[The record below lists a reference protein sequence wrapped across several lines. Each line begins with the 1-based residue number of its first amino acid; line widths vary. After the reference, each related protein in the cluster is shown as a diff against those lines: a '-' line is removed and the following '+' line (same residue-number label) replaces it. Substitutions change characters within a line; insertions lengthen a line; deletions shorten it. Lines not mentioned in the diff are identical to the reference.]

1 MHIGKRFKKV
11 HRIGGRSWK
20 NFFISR
26 SCIGNI
32 WGAFFNNLS
41 NTSSDNKNISVQT
54 YVLEIGGLKIEDG
67 GKGNPLFRECCI
79 WSFFFIHIIHSCI
92 GAVLS
97 KISELKEGGDPFMQV
112 GFTFL
117 MPSI

>member
-54 YVLEIGGLKIEDG
+54 YVLEIGGLKIEYG
-67 GKGNPLFRECCI
+67 GERKSTLSRMLHLVFLLYPHYPQLHRSSLVEDIGIKGGRR
-79 WSFFFIHIIHSCI
+79 SFYAGRVYIPY
-92 GAVLS
+92 A
-97 KISELKEGGDPFMQV
+97 
-112 GFTFL
+112 
-117 MPSI
+117 